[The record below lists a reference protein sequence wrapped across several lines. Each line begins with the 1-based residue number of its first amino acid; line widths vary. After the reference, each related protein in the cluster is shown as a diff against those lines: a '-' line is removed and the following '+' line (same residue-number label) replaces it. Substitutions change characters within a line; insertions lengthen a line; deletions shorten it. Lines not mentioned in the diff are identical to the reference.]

1 MMFNIFRLISVV
13 LVLATTAYGSVTSIS
28 GTFDILSPLPN
39 SIYVAGQILPVVYSY
54 STSIA
59 ASQTLQL
66 AVSVI
71 PNASNQLNVTS
82 FVVTPNADVSPSGKL
97 SRGRDNLSFYEKAI
111 NFPIPKDAPS
121 GIYDVIF
128 FDKLQQTNTVITVKI
143 NPQAPNITTSNLF
156 APTSGGGN
164 SVNGESVPQ
173 PSSFLSSSDGQH
185 IAPGL
190 FAVCAGAML
199 VSLLA
204 L

>member
-1 MMFNIFRLISVV
+1 MMFNIFRQISVV

-121 GIYDVIF
+121 GIYD
-128 FDKLQQTNTVITVKI
+128 QTNTVITVKI

>member
-1 MMFNIFRLISVV
+1 MYNILRQVSVV
-13 LVLATTAYGSVTSIS
+13 LVLATTAYGAVTSIS

-39 SIYVAGQILPVVYSY
+39 SIYVAGQILPVVYSF
-54 STSIA
+54 SSSIA

-66 AVSVI
+66 AVSII
-71 PNASNQLNVTS
+71 PNASNQLNVTN
-82 FVVTPNADVSPSGKL
+82 FVVTANADVSQSGKL
-97 SRGRDNLSFYEKAI
+97 SKGRDNLSFYEKAI
-111 NFPIPKDAPS
+111 NFPIPKDVPA

-128 FDKLQQTNTVITVKI
+128 TDKLQQTNTVITVKI

-156 APTSGGGN
+156 SPTSGGGN
-164 SVNGESVPQ
+164 SVNGESVAQ

-185 IAPGL
+185 LAPGL
-190 FAVCAGAML
+190 LAVCGAML